1 MKYKI
6 VIILSFIIILALT
19 GCQPEEPSEST
30 PTTVQSE
37 PTTAQRKP
45 TNTQS
50 ETTNRDTSYPITT
63 PTSQVDQSYPYPVSE
78 IPSGHDEGPKF
89 SITKPI
95 KDGDTIIKG
104 DGPAGVPIIL
114 VDVTE
119 LGTLLGETI
128 INDEGVFR
136 FDLDK
141 PVQRGHTIG
150 IKLGDIS
157 NTDINPA
164 DYQYS
169 STYYDRPQIG
179 ILFDMGN
186 VE

>member
-1 MKYKI
+1 M
-6 VIILSFIIILALT
+6 
-19 GCQPEEPSEST
+19 
-30 PTTVQSE
+30 
-37 PTTAQRKP
+37 
-45 TNTQS
+45 
-50 ETTNRDTSYPITT
+50 
-63 PTSQVDQSYPYPVSE
+63 
-78 IPSGHDEGPKF
+78 
-89 SITKPI
+89 
-95 KDGDTIIKG
+95 
-104 DGPAGVPIIL
+104 
-114 VDVTE
+114 TE

-150 IKLGDIS
+150 IQLGDIS

-179 ILFDMGN
+179 ILFDIGN

>member
-6 VIILSFIIILALT
+6 LIILSFIIILALT
-19 GCQPEEPSEST
+19 GCQPEEPGEST

-37 PTTAQRKP
+37 PATALRKP
-45 TNTQS
+45 TITQS

-63 PTSQVDQSYPYPVSE
+63 PTSQVDQAYPYPVSE

-89 SITKPI
+89 TITKPI
-95 KDGDTIIKG
+95 KDGDIIIEG
-104 DGPAGVPIIL
+104 SGPSGVPIIL

-128 INDEGVFR
+128 INDKGVFR
-136 FDLDK
+136 FELDK
-141 PVQRGHTIG
+141 PVQKGHTIG
-150 IKLGDIS
+150 IQLGDIT
-157 NTDINPA
+157 NTDINPD